1 MAINFDLIFCEING
15 YTDTITNKNGK
26 GFLKSKYDEYIFKT
40 GRPCLAAEPPLSKQS
55 IKTKIFIL
63 VSTGPLSYGL

>member
-1 MAINFDLIFCEING
+1 M
-15 YTDTITNKNGK
+15 ITRNIKK
-26 GFLKSKYDEYIFKT
+26 GFIKSVYDAYIFKT
-40 GRPCLAAEPPLSKQS
+40 GRPRLTAEPPLSKQS